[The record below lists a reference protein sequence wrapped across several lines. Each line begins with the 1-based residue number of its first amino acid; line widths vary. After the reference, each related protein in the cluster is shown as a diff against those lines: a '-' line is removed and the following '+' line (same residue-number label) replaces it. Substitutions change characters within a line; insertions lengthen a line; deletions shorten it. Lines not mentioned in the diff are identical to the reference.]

1 MPDDSRQALVAAG
14 KGSALK
20 NPVRF
25 VTAASLFDG
34 HDASIN
40 IMRRIMQAQGAEVIH
55 LGHNRSVDEIVKAAI
70 EEDAH
75 GIAVSS
81 YQGGHVEFFKYMV
94 DRLNKLR
101 AGHIKVFGGGGGT
114 IVPEEIRA
122 LHDHGVARIY
132 SPYDGQNLGL
142 PGMIADMLA
151 TADVDL
157 AAAPPPNLKALD
169 AAHTGVVARLI
180 SCLESGT
187 PPQTMAAS
195 IAERAAKIGTP
206 VLGIT
211 GTGGAGKSSLTDEIV
226 QRFRQD
232 QPDLRIALI
241 AIDPTRRRTGGALLG
256 DRIRM
261 NAIDSGRVY
270 MRSIA
275 TRGAEGEVPPVT
287 PRAIEVCKAAG
298 FDLVIV
304 ETPGIGQGDAGIVPY
319 VDLSLYVM
327 TPEFGAASQLE
338 KIDMLDYADFVAIN
352 KFDRKGGK
360 DALRDV
366 AKQVQRNREAFGHR
380 PEDMPVYGTIASRFN
395 DDGVTALYLGLLA
408 SLRDRGLKAGESKWP
423 ATDVRH
429 SSDNR
434 AIIPPDRTRY
444 LSEISA
450 TVRGYHA
457 WAGEQAQIAC
467 ERQQLSAA
475 RTMLGDK
482 DSPKALDTLIAEKD
496 AALDARARKLLEIWP
511 QVQADYAGDEYK
523 VKIRGR
529 ELSYNLKTKSLSGTP
544 VPRVALPKWQDDG
557 EILHWLLRENVPGSY
572 PYTAGVFAFK
582 REGEDPTRMFAG
594 EGDAARTNRRF
605 HYLSENSEAKRLSTA
620 FDSVTLYG
628 QDPALRPDIYGK
640 VGTSGVSISTLEDM
654 KVLYSGFDL
663 CAPATSV
670 SMTINGPAPTI
681 LAMFLNTAIDQQ
693 VDRFREDNGRAPTDE
708 EIAKIRAWTL
718 STVRGT
724 VQADIL
730 KEDQGQNTCL
740 FSTEFSL
747 KVMGDIAQYFVQH
760 DVQNFYSVS
769 ISGYHIAEAGANPI
783 TQLALTLSNGFTYVE
798 SYLARG
804 MNIDDFAPNLS
815 FFFSYGMDP
824 EYSVIGR
831 VARRI
836 WATVMREKYG
846 ASERSQKLKF
856 HSQTS
861 GRSLHAQEY
870 SFNDIR
876 TTLQALISTYDNT
889 NSLHTNAYDEAI
901 TTPTEES
908 VRRAMAIQLI
918 INKEWGLAKNENPN
932 QGSFVVGELTDLV
945 EEAVLAEF
953 DRIGERGGVLG
964 AMELGYQ
971 RGLIQEESLYYE
983 TLKHDGALPIVG
995 VNTFRNPNAEEWEE
1009 TTLEL
1014 MRGTEEEKQGAL
1026 DALER
1031 FHETHE
1037 AAAPVM
1043 LERLREAVRRN
1054 DNVFEVLMDA
1064 VRVCSLGQ
1072 ITQALFEVGGKYRR
1086 NM

>member
-1 MPDDSRQALVAAG
+1 MPDDSRQALAAAG
-14 KGSALK
+14 KGSALE

-94 DRLNKLR
+94 DRLNTLR

-114 IVPEEIRA
+114 IVPEEIRE

-157 AAAPPPNLKALD
+157 AAAPPNLDALD

-187 PPQTMAAS
+187 LPQTMAAG

-226 QRFRQD
+226 QRFRLD

-366 AKQVQRNREAFGHR
+366 AKQVQRNREAFGRR

-408 SLRDRGLKAGESKWP
+408 SLRDKGLRAGESKWP

-450 TVRGYHA
+450 TVRGYHQ
-457 WAGEQAQIAC
+457 WAYEQAQIAR
-467 ERQQLSAA
+467 ERQQLTAA
-475 RTMLGDK
+475 RAMLGKK
-482 DSPKALDTLIAEKD
+482 DSPKALDKLIAGSVRPSTR
-496 AALDARARKLLEIWP
+496 ARASCSRF
-511 QVQADYAGDEYK
+511 
-523 VKIRGR
+523 GR
-529 ELSYNLKTKSLSGTP
+529 
-544 VPRVALPKWQDDG
+544 R
-557 EILHWLLRENVPGSY
+557 
-572 PYTAGVFAFK
+572 
-582 REGEDPTRMFAG
+582 
-594 EGDAARTNRRF
+594 
-605 HYLSENSEAKRLSTA
+605 
-620 FDSVTLYG
+620 
-628 QDPALRPDIYGK
+628 
-640 VGTSGVSISTLEDM
+640 
-654 KVLYSGFDL
+654 
-663 CAPATSV
+663 
-670 SMTINGPAPTI
+670 
-681 LAMFLNTAIDQQ
+681 
-693 VDRFREDNGRAPTDE
+693 
-708 EIAKIRAWTL
+708 
-718 STVRGT
+718 
-724 VQADIL
+724 
-730 KEDQGQNTCL
+730 
-740 FSTEFSL
+740 
-747 KVMGDIAQYFVQH
+747 
-760 DVQNFYSVS
+760 
-769 ISGYHIAEAGANPI
+769 
-783 TQLALTLSNGFTYVE
+783 
-798 SYLARG
+798 
-804 MNIDDFAPNLS
+804 
-815 FFFSYGMDP
+815 
-824 EYSVIGR
+824 
-831 VARRI
+831 
-836 WATVMREKYG
+836 
-846 ASERSQKLKF
+846 
-856 HSQTS
+856 
-861 GRSLHAQEY
+861 
-870 SFNDIR
+870 
-876 TTLQALISTYDNT
+876 
-889 NSLHTNAYDEAI
+889 
-901 TTPTEES
+901 
-908 VRRAMAIQLI
+908 
-918 INKEWGLAKNENPN
+918 
-932 QGSFVVGELTDLV
+932 
-945 EEAVLAEF
+945 
-953 DRIGERGGVLG
+953 
-964 AMELGYQ
+964 
-971 RGLIQEESLYYE
+971 
-983 TLKHDGALPIVG
+983 
-995 VNTFRNPNAEEWEE
+995 
-1009 TTLEL
+1009 
-1014 MRGTEEEKQGAL
+1014 
-1026 DALER
+1026 
-1031 FHETHE
+1031 
-1037 AAAPVM
+1037 
-1043 LERLREAVRRN
+1043 
-1054 DNVFEVLMDA
+1054 
-1064 VRVCSLGQ
+1064 
-1072 ITQALFEVGGKYRR
+1072 
-1086 NM
+1086 

>member
-1 MPDDSRQALVAAG
+1 MPDDSRQALAAAG

-114 IVPEEIRA
+114 IVPEEIRE

-157 AAAPPPNLKALD
+157 AAAPPPNLNALD

-187 PPQTMAAS
+187 LPQTMAAG

-261 NAIDSGRVY
+261 NAIDCGRVY

-366 AKQVQRNREAFGHR
+366 AKQVQRNREAFGQR

-395 DDGVTALYLGLLA
+395 DDGVTALYLGLL
-408 SLRDRGLKAGESKWP
+408 SGLRDKGLAAGESKWP

-450 TVRGYHA
+450 TVRGYHQ
-457 WAGEQAQIAC
+457 WAYEQAQIAR
-467 ERQQLSAA
+467 ERQQLTASRA
-475 RTMLGDK
+475 MLGKK
-482 DSPKALDTLIAEKD
+482 DSPKALDKLIAGKD
-496 AALDARARKLLEIWP
+496 AALDPRARKLLEIWP
-511 QVQADYAGDEYK
+511 QVKADYAGDEYK

-544 VPRVALPKWQDDG
+544 MPRVALPKWQDDG

-620 FDSVTLYG
+620 CDCVTLYG

-693 VDRFREDNGRAPTDE
+693 VDRFRDDNGRAPTDE

-932 QGSFVVGELTDLV
+932 QGSFVVEELTDLV
-945 EEAVLAEF
+945 EEAVLTEF

-1037 AAAPVM
+1037 AAAPAM
-1043 LERLREAVRRN
+1043 LERLREAVRRD
-1054 DNVFEVLMDA
+1054 DNVFDVQMDA

-1072 ITQALFEVGGKYRR
+1072 ITHALFEVGGKYRR